1 MIFLQ
6 QKHYFKEHFMKK
18 RFLLSLS
25 LAASLLCAEDNGFFV
40 SAGYQIG
47 EAVQMVKNTG
57 ELKNLN
63 DKYEQL
69 NQYLNQV
76 ASLRQSIKNA
86 NNYELVKQSISNLI
100 SFANNNSQN
109 KDLSPIYS
117 STQAVLTSILAFW
130 TLYAGNALTFNVE
143 GLTTSTS
150 QNGQGFSNVPL
161 TAKCSQPDSKN
172 CMPIATYQKMKNLA
186 ESLQKAQ
193 GTLCALNENGCNT
206 ANQDQGATIS
216 SALNTAKELMDLIS
230 ATNTNMDW
238 SKIKI
243 NGLLVPSEVRG
254 DKNGSTTKYEGKIT
268 SNNPV
273 TSYALFQ
280 NIYKMLPYL
289 QESLKLSEQNK
300 SKSDG
305 LQGQV
310 TGDNTN
316 PNYDKEIYN
325 FAQNQQTILSNAKS
339 IFNLFNSIPKDQFE
353 YLQVGYLKIPPL
365 GTTPT
370 KPYRKNVNLNAEIDS
385 IQRNVSYYGNRI
397 DSALSVAKDVYNLK
411 SNQAQIVA
419 AYNGAKNL
427 SQEISQLPHNQ
438 VNTKDIV
445 TLPYDKNAPAAGQYN
460 YQINQEQASNLSQAL
475 AAMSN
480 NPFKKV
486 GMISSQN
493 NNGALNGL
501 GVQVGYKQFFGESK
515 RWGLRYYG
523 FFDYNHGY
531 IKSSFFNSSSDIW
544 TYGGGSDLLV
554 NFINDSVTRKN
565 NKLSVG
571 LFGGIQLAG
580 TTWLNSQ
587 YVNLTALNNPYSA
600 KVNTSNFQF
609 LFNLGLRTNLATA
622 KKEDSEHSAQHGIE
636 LGIKIPT
643 INTNYY
649 SFLGAKLEYRR
660 LYSVYLNYVFAY

>member
-1 MIFLQ
+1 M
-6 QKHYFKEHFMKK
+6 
-18 RFLLSLS
+18 R
-25 LAASLLCAEDNGFFV
+25 AEDNGFFV

-47 EAVQMVKNTG
+47 EAVQTLKNTG

-76 ASLRQSIKNA
+76 ASLKQSIQNA
-86 NNYELVKQSISNLI
+86 NNISLVNSSLNDLK
-100 SFANNNSQN
+100 SFTENNYNSTTQ
-109 KDLSPIYS
+109 SPIFNAV
-117 STQAVLTSILAFW
+117 QAVITSVLGFW
-130 TLYAGNALTFNVE
+130 SLYAGNYLTFFVGNKDTKQAANV
-143 GLTTSTS
+143 
-150 QNGQGFSNVPL
+150 QGNPSFK
-161 TAKCSQPDSKN
+161 TITKN
-172 CMPIATYQKMKNLA
+172 CSGIENCAMEQTTYDKMKSLA
-186 ESLQKAQ
+186 ESLQAAQQNSTTKANN
-193 GTLCALNENGCNT
+193 LCALSGCAT
-206 ANQDQGATIS
+206 TQGQTPS
-216 SALNTAKELMDLIS
+216 STVSNALNLAQQLMDLI
-230 ATNTNMDW
+230 ANTKTAMMW
-238 SKIKI
+238 
-243 NGLLVPSEVRG
+243 
-254 DKNGSTTKYEGKIT
+254 KNIVISGVSNAPGAIT
-268 SNNPV
+268 STNYPTHYEVFNNIKAMIPILQQAV
-273 TSYALFQ
+273 TLSQ
-280 NIYKMLPYL
+280 NNNSLSSKL
-289 QESLKLSEQNK
+289 QAQA
-300 SKSDG
+300 
-305 LQGQV
+305 
-310 TGDNTN
+310 TGSQTN
-316 PNYDKEIYN
+316 PNFAKDIYN
-325 FAQNQQTILSNAKS
+325 LAQNQKQVISYAKD
-339 IFNLFNSIPKDQFE
+339 IFNLFNSIPKDQYK
-353 YLQVGYLKIPPL
+353 YLEKAYLKIPNA
-365 GTTPT
+365 GQTPT
-370 KPYRKNVNLNAEIDS
+370 NPYRQVVNLNKEIQT
-385 IQRNVSYYGNRI
+385 IQNNVSYYGNRL

-411 SNQAQIVA
+411 SNQTQIVA
-419 AYNGAKNL
+419 AYGNAKNL
-427 SQEISQLPHNQ
+427 SQEISQLPYNQ

-480 NPFKKV
+480 NPFKNI

>member
-1 MIFLQ
+1 
-6 QKHYFKEHFMKK
+6 MKK
-18 RFLLSLS
+18 TLLLSLS
-25 LAASLLCAEDNGFFV
+25 LSLASSLLNAEDNGFFI

-76 ASLRQSIKNA
+76 ASLKQSIQNA
-86 NNYELVKQSISNLI
+86 NNIELVNSSLNYLK
-100 SFANNNSQN
+100 SFTQNNYNSTTQ
-109 KDLSPIYS
+109 SPIFNAA
-117 STQAVLTSILAFW
+117 QAVITSVLGFW
-130 TLYAGNALTFNVE
+130 SLYAGNYLTFFV
-143 GLTTSTS
+143 GKDS
-150 QNGQGFSNVPL
+150 QRSNVQGNPPFQ
-161 TAKCSQPDSKN
+161 TVTENCSGIEN
-172 CMPIATYQKMKNLA
+172 CAMNETTYNQMKKLA
-186 ESLQKAQ
+186 EELQAAQ
-193 GTLCALNENGCNT
+193 QNSTTKGNNLCALSGC
-206 ANQDQGATIS
+206 ATTTGS
-216 SALNTAKELMDLIS
+216 NPPNSTVSNALNLAQQLMDLI
-230 ATNTNMDW
+230 ANTKTAMMWKN
-238 SKIKI
+238 IVI
-243 NGLLVPSEVRG
+243 NGVSNVSG
-254 DKNGSTTKYEGKIT
+254 GGIT
-268 SNNPV
+268 STNYPTHYAVFNNIKAMIPILQQAV
-273 TSYALFQ
+273 TLSQSNHTLSA
-280 NIYKMLPYL
+280 NL
-289 QESLKLSEQNK
+289 QAQA
-300 SKSDG
+300 
-305 LQGQV
+305 
-310 TGDNTN
+310 TGSQTN
-316 PNYDKEIYN
+316 PNFAKDIYT
-325 FAQNQQTILSNAKS
+325 FAQNQKQVISYAND
-339 IFNLFNSIPKDQFE
+339 IFNLFNSIPADQFK
-353 YLQVGYLKIPPL
+353 YLEKAYLKIPNA
-365 GTTPT
+365 GQTPT
-370 KPYRKNVNLNAEIDS
+370 NPYRQEVNLNQEIQT
-385 IQRNVSYYGNRI
+385 IKNNVSYYGNRV
-397 DSALSVAKDVYNLK
+397 DAALSVAKDVYNLK
-411 SNQAQIVA
+411 SNQTEIVT
-419 AYNGAKNL
+419 AYNGAKTL
-427 SQEISQLPHNQ
+427 SEEISKLPYNQ

-609 LFNLGLRTNLATA
+609 LFNLGLRTNLAMK

-649 SFLGAKLEYRR
+649 SFLGTKLEYRR

>member
-1 MIFLQ
+1 
-6 QKHYFKEHFMKK
+6 MKK

-25 LAASLLCAEDNGFFV
+25 LASSLLRAEDNGFFV

-76 ASLRQSIKNA
+76 ASLRQSIQNA

-206 ANQDQGATIS
+206 ANRDQGATIS

-289 QESLKLSEQNK
+289 QEALKLSEQNK

-385 IQRNVSYYGNRI
+385 IQRNVSYYGNRL

-419 AYNGAKNL
+419 AYSGAKNL
-427 SQEISQLPHNQ
+427 SQEISQLPYNQ

-480 NPFKKV
+480 NPFKNI

>member
-1 MIFLQ
+1 
-6 QKHYFKEHFMKK
+6 MKK

-25 LAASLLCAEDNGFFV
+25 LTASLLYAEDNGFFM

-63 DKYEQL
+63 EKYEQL

-117 STQAVLTSILAFW
+117 SAQAVLTSILAFW

-254 DKNGSTTKYEGKIT
+254 DKNGSITKYEGKIT

-385 IQRNVSYYGNRI
+385 IQRNVSYYSNRI
-397 DSALSVAKDVYNLK
+397 DLALSVARDVYNLK
-411 SNQAQIVA
+411 SNQTQIVA
-419 AYNGAKNL
+419 AYSNAKNL
-427 SQEISQLPHNQ
+427 SQEISQLPYNQ

-480 NPFKKV
+480 NPFKNI

>member
-1 MIFLQ
+1 
-6 QKHYFKEHFMKK
+6 MKK

-76 ASLRQSIKNA
+76 ASL
-86 NNYELVKQSISNLI
+86 KQSIQT
-100 SFANNNSQN
+100 ANNIELVNSSLNYLKSFTENNYNSTTQ
-109 KDLSPIYS
+109 SPIFNAV
-117 STQAVLTSILAFW
+117 QAVITSVLGFW
-130 TLYAGNALTFNVE
+130 SLYAGNYLTFFVGN
-143 GLTTSTS
+143 
-150 QNGQGFSNVPL
+150 
-161 TAKCSQPDSKN
+161 KDSKQPASVQGNPPFSTIIEN
-172 CMPIATYQKMKNLA
+172 CSGIENCAMDQTTYDKMKKLA
-186 ESLQKAQ
+186 ESLQAAQTNSTTKANN
-193 GTLCALNENGCNT
+193 LCALSGCAAT
-206 ANQDQGATIS
+206 QGQNPPNSTVNN
-216 SALNTAKELMDLIS
+216 ALNLAQQLMDLI
-230 ATNTNMDW
+230 ANTKTAMMW
-238 SKIKI
+238 
-243 NGLLVPSEVRG
+243 
-254 DKNGSTTKYEGKIT
+254 KNIVISGVSNVSGAIT
-268 SNNPV
+268 STNYPTQYAVFNNIKAMIPILQQAV
-273 TSYALFQ
+273 T
-280 NIYKMLPYL
+280 
-289 QESLKLSEQNK
+289 LSQSSNTL
-300 SKSDG
+300 SAG
-305 LQGQV
+305 LQAQA
-310 TGDNTN
+310 TGSQTN
-316 PNYDKEIYN
+316 PQFAKDIYN
-325 FAQNQQTILSNAKS
+325 LAQNQKQVISYAKD
-339 IFNLFNSIPKDQFE
+339 IFNLFNSIPKDQYK
-353 YLQVGYLKIPPL
+353 YLEKAYLKIPNL
-365 GTTPT
+365 GKTPT
-370 KPYRKNVNLNAEIDS
+370 NPYRQEVNLNQEIQT
-385 IQRNVSYYGNRI
+385 IQNNVSYYGNRL

-411 SNQAQIVA
+411 SNQTQIVA
-419 AYNGAKNL
+419 AYSGAKNL
-427 SQEISQLPHNQ
+427 SEEISQLPYNQ
-438 VNTKDIV
+438 VNTKDII
-445 TLPYDKNAPAAGQYN
+445 TPPYDKNAPAAGQYN

-480 NPFKKV
+480 NPFKHV
-486 GMISSQN
+486 GMIASQN

-587 YVNLTALNNPYSA
+587 YVNLTAFNNPYSA

-609 LFNLGLRTNLATA
+609 LFNLGLRMNLATA

>member
-1 MIFLQ
+1 
-6 QKHYFKEHFMKK
+6 MKK
-18 RFLLSLS
+18 QFLLSLS
-25 LAASLLCAEDNGFFV
+25 LASSLLRAEDNGFFV

-69 NQYLNQV
+69 SQSLAQL
-76 ASLRQSIKNA
+76 ASLKRGIQTA
-86 NNYELVKQSISNLI
+86 NNIQAVNNALSDLK
-100 SFANNNSQN
+100 SFTNNNYNSTTQ
-109 KDLSPIYS
+109 SPIFNAV
-117 STQAVLTSILAFW
+117 QAVITSVLAFW
-130 TLYAGNALTFNVE
+130 SLYAGNTLSFYVT
-143 GLTTSTS
+143 GL
-150 QNGQGFSNVPL
+150 NDGSNSPL
-161 TAKCSQPDSKN
+161 GRIHKDGN
-172 CMPIATYQKMKNLA
+172 CTGLQQCFMNKETYNQMKNLA
-186 ESLQKAQ
+186 ENLQKAQ
-193 GTLCALNENGCNT
+193 GNLCALSECSSDQSSGNKTSMTT
-206 ANQDQGATIS
+206 ALQTAQQLMNLIEQTKVSMVWKNIVIAGVSNRAGGAG
-216 SALNTAKELMDLIS
+216 A
-230 ATNTNMDW
+230 
-238 SKIKI
+238 
-243 NGLLVPSEVRG
+243 
-254 DKNGSTTKYEGKIT
+254 IT
-268 SNNPV
+268 STGPV
-273 TSYALFQ
+273 TDYAVFN
-280 NIYKMLPYL
+280 NIKAMLPYL
-289 QESLKLSEQNK
+289 QEALKLTQSNHTL
-300 SKSDG
+300 STS
-305 LQGQV
+305 LQAQTVGSQKNNREFAR
-310 TGDNTN
+310 D
-316 PNYDKEIYN
+316 IYAL
-325 FAQNQQTILSNAKS
+325 AQNQKQILSNASS
-339 IFNLFNSIPKDQFE
+339 IFNLFNSIPKDQLK
-353 YLQVGYLKIPPL
+353 YLENAYLKVPHL
-365 GTTPT
+365 GKTPT
-370 KPYRKNVNLNAEIDS
+370 NPYRQNVNLNKEINAV
-385 IQRNVSYYGNRI
+385 QNNVDNYGNRL

-411 SNQAQIVA
+411 SNQTEILT
-419 AYNGAKNL
+419 AYNNAKNL
-427 SQEISQLPHNQ
+427 SEEIS
-438 VNTKDIV
+438 K
-445 TLPYDKNAPAAGQYN
+445 LPYNKVNVTNIVMSPKDSTASQYN
-460 YQINQEQASNLSQAL
+460 YQINPEQQSNLNQAL

-531 IKSSFFNSSSDIW
+531 IKSSFFNSSSDVW

-554 NFINDSVTRKN
+554 NIINDSITRKN

-587 YVNLTALNNPYSA
+587 YVNLTAFNNPYSA

-622 KKEDSEHSAQHGIE
+622 RKKDSEHSAQHGIE

-649 SFLGAKLEYRR
+649 SFLGTKLEYRR

>member
-1 MIFLQ
+1 
-6 QKHYFKEHFMKK
+6 MKK
-18 RFLLSLS
+18 TILLSLS
-25 LAASLLCAEDNGFFV
+25 LSLASSLLHAEDNGFFV

-76 ASLRQSIKNA
+76 ASLRQSIQNA
-86 NNYELVKQSISNLI
+86 NNISLVNSSLNDLK
-100 SFANNNSQN
+100 SFTQNNYNSTTQ
-109 KDLSPIYS
+109 SPIFNAV
-117 STQAVLTSILAFW
+117 QAVITSVLGFW
-130 TLYAGNALTFNVE
+130 SLYAGNYFTFFV
-143 GLTTSTS
+143 GKD
-150 QNGQGFSNVPL
+150 QQRSNVQGNPPFK
-161 TAKCSQPDSKN
+161 TITENCSGIEN
-172 CMPIATYQKMKNLA
+172 CAMDQTTYDKMKELA
-186 ESLQKAQ
+186 ESLQAAQ
-193 GTLCALNENGCNT
+193 QNSTTKGNNLCALSGC
-206 ANQDQGATIS
+206 ATTDSTSNSPS
-216 SALNTAKELMDLIS
+216 STVSNALNLAQQLMDLI
-230 ATNTNMDW
+230 ANTKTAMMWKNIVI
-238 SKIKI
+238 SGVSNASGAITTTGYPTQYAVFNNIKAMI
-243 NGLLVPSEVRG
+243 PILQQAVTLSQ
-254 DKNGSTTKYEGKIT
+254 
-268 SNNPV
+268 SNNTLSGKLQAQATGSQTNPEFAKDIYNLALNQKQV
-273 TSYALFQ
+273 ISYAQ
-280 NIYKMLPYL
+280 
-289 QESLKLSEQNK
+289 
-300 SKSDG
+300 D
-305 LQGQV
+305 
-310 TGDNTN
+310 
-316 PNYDKEIYN
+316 
-325 FAQNQQTILSNAKS
+325 
-339 IFNLFNSIPKDQFE
+339 IFNLFNSIPKEQYK
-353 YLQVGYLKIPPL
+353 YLEKAYLKIPNA
-365 GTTPT
+365 GQTPT
-370 KPYRKNVNLNAEIDS
+370 NPYRQVVNLNKEVQT
-385 IQRNVSYYGNRI
+385 IQNNVSYYGNRL

-411 SNQAQIVA
+411 SNQTSIVA
-419 AYNGAKNL
+419 AYNNAKNL
-427 SQEISQLPHNQ
+427 SEEISKLPYNQ

>member
-1 MIFLQ
+1 
-6 QKHYFKEHFMKK
+6 MKK

-69 NQYLNQV
+69 NSSLAQV
-76 ASLRQSIKNA
+76 AALRQSIENA

-117 STQAVLTSILAFW
+117 SAQAVLTSILAFW

-268 SNNPV
+268 SNNSV

-300 SKSDG
+300 SKLDG

-385 IQRNVSYYGNRI
+385 IQNNVSYYGNRI
-397 DSALSVAKDVYNLK
+397 DSALSVARDVYNLK

-419 AYNGAKNL
+419 AYSGAKNL
-427 SQEISQLPHNQ
+427 SEEISKLPYNQ

-480 NPFKKV
+480 NPFKNI
-486 GMISSQN
+486 GMIASQN

-587 YVNLTALNNPYSA
+587 YVNLTAFNNPYSA

>member
-1 MIFLQ
+1 M
-6 QKHYFKEHFMKK
+6 
-18 RFLLSLS
+18 
-25 LAASLLCAEDNGFFV
+25 

-76 ASLRQSIKNA
+76 ASLRQSIQNA
-86 NNYELVKQSISNLI
+86 NNISLVNSSLNDLK
-100 SFANNNSQN
+100 SFTENNYNSTTQ
-109 KDLSPIYS
+109 SPIFNAV
-117 STQAVLTSILAFW
+117 QAVITSVLGFW
-130 TLYAGNALTFNVE
+130 SLYAGNYLTFFVGNKDTEQPADVAGNPPFKTITE
-143 GLTTSTS
+143 NCSGIENCAMEQTTY
-150 QNGQGFSNVPL
+150 
-161 TAKCSQPDSKN
+161 D
-172 CMPIATYQKMKNLA
+172 KMKKLA
-186 ESLQKAQ
+186 EDLQAAQQNSTTKANN
-193 GTLCALNENGCNT
+193 LCALSGC
-206 ANQDQGATIS
+206 ATGQS
-216 SALNTAKELMDLIS
+216 SPNSTVSNALNLAQQLMDLIAS
-230 ATNTNMDW
+230 TKTAMMWKNIVISGVSNTPNA
-238 SKIKI
+238 
-243 NGLLVPSEVRG
+243 
-254 DKNGSTTKYEGKIT
+254 IT
-268 SNNPV
+268 STNYPTHYAVFNNIKAMIPILQQAV
-273 TSYALFQ
+273 TLSQSNHTLSSHLQAQATGSQTNPEFAKDIYNLALNQKQVISYAQ
-280 NIYKMLPYL
+280 N
-289 QESLKLSEQNK
+289 
-300 SKSDG
+300 
-305 LQGQV
+305 
-310 TGDNTN
+310 
-316 PNYDKEIYN
+316 
-325 FAQNQQTILSNAKS
+325 
-339 IFNLFNSIPKDQFE
+339 IFNLFNSIPKEQYK
-353 YLQVGYLKIPPL
+353 YLEKAYLKIPNA
-365 GTTPT
+365 GQTPT
-370 KPYRKNVNLNAEIDS
+370 NPYRQEVNLNKEIQT
-385 IQRNVSYYGNRI
+385 IQNNVSYYGNRL
-397 DSALSVAKDVYNLK
+397 DSALSVARDVYNLK

-419 AYNGAKNL
+419 AYGGAKSL
-427 SQEISQLPHNQ
+427 SQEISQLPYNQ

-480 NPFKKV
+480 NPFKNI
-486 GMISSQN
+486 GMIASQN

>member
-1 MIFLQ
+1 
-6 QKHYFKEHFMKK
+6 MKK
-18 RFLLSLS
+18 IILLSLTS
-25 LAASLLCAEDNGFFV
+25 SLLHAEDNGFFV

-76 ASLRQSIKNA
+76 ASLRQSIQNA
-86 NNYELVKQSISNLI
+86 NNISLVNSSLNDLK
-100 SFANNNSQN
+100 SFTENNYNSTTQ
-109 KDLSPIYS
+109 SPIFNAV
-117 STQAVLTSILAFW
+117 QAVITSVLGFW
-130 TLYAGNALTFNVE
+130 SLYAGNYLTFFVGNKDTKQAANVQGNPPFKTITE
-143 GLTTSTS
+143 NCSGIENCAMEQTTY
-150 QNGQGFSNVPL
+150 
-161 TAKCSQPDSKN
+161 D
-172 CMPIATYQKMKNLA
+172 KMKKLA
-186 ESLQKAQ
+186 EELQAAQQNSSTKANN
-193 GTLCALNENGCNT
+193 LCALSGCAT
-206 ANQDQGATIS
+206 TQGQNPS
-216 SALNTAKELMDLIS
+216 STVSNALNLAQQLMDLI
-230 ATNTNMDW
+230 ANTKTAMMW
-238 SKIKI
+238 
-243 NGLLVPSEVRG
+243 
-254 DKNGSTTKYEGKIT
+254 KNIVISGVSNESGAIT
-268 SNNPV
+268 STNYPTHYAVFNNIKAMIPILQQAV
-273 TSYALFQ
+273 TLSQSNNSLSSKLQAQATGSQTNPEFAKDIYNLALNQKQVISYA
-280 NIYKMLPYL
+280 K
-289 QESLKLSEQNK
+289 
-300 SKSDG
+300 D
-305 LQGQV
+305 
-310 TGDNTN
+310 
-316 PNYDKEIYN
+316 
-325 FAQNQQTILSNAKS
+325 
-339 IFNLFNSIPKDQFE
+339 IFNLFNSIPKDQYK
-353 YLQVGYLKIPPL
+353 YLEKAYLKIPNL
-365 GTTPT
+365 GQTPT
-370 KPYRKNVNLNAEIDS
+370 NPYRQEVNLNKEVQT
-385 IQRNVSYYGNRI
+385 IQNNVSYYGNRL
-397 DSALSVAKDVYNLK
+397 DSALSVARDVYNLK
-411 SNQAQIVA
+411 SNQTQIVA

-427 SQEISQLPHNQ
+427 SQEISQLPYNQ

-445 TLPYDKNAPAAGQYN
+445 TLLYDKNAPAAGQYN

-480 NPFKKV
+480 NPFKKI
-486 GMISSQN
+486 GMIASQN

-622 KKEDSEHSAQHGIE
+622 KKEDSEHSAQHGLE

>member
-1 MIFLQ
+1 
-6 QKHYFKEHFMKK
+6 
-18 RFLLSLS
+18 
-25 LAASLLCAEDNGFFV
+25 
-40 SAGYQIG
+40 
-47 EAVQMVKNTG
+47 MVKNTG

-76 ASLRQSIKNA
+76 ASLRQSIQNA
-86 NNYELVKQSISNLI
+86 NNIDLVNSSLNYLK
-100 SFANNNSQN
+100 SFTENNYNSTTQ
-109 KDLSPIYS
+109 SPIFNAV
-117 STQAVLTSILAFW
+117 QAVITSVLGFW
-130 TLYAGNALTFNVE
+130 SLYAGNYLTFFVRN
-143 GLTTSTS
+143 
-150 QNGQGFSNVPL
+150 
-161 TAKCSQPDSKN
+161 KDSKRPANVQGNPPFPTITKN
-172 CMPIATYQKMKNLA
+172 CSGIENCAMDQTTYDKMKKLA
-186 ESLQKAQ
+186 EDLQAAQTNSATKANN
-193 GTLCALNENGCNT
+193 LCALSGCT
-206 ANQDQGATIS
+206 ATQGQSPS
-216 SALNTAKELMDLIS
+216 STVSNALNLAQQLMDLI
-230 ATNTNMDW
+230 ANTKTAMMWGNIVIAGV
-238 SKIKI
+238 S
-243 NGLLVPSEVRG
+243 NASGA
-254 DKNGSTTKYEGKIT
+254 IT
-268 SNNPV
+268 STNYPTQYAVFNNIKAMIPILQQAV
-273 TSYALFQ
+273 T
-280 NIYKMLPYL
+280 
-289 QESLKLSEQNK
+289 LSQSSNTL
-300 SKSDG
+300 SAG
-305 LQGQV
+305 LQAQA
-310 TGDNTN
+310 TGSQTN
-316 PNYDKEIYN
+316 PQFAKDIYN
-325 FAQNQQTILSNAKS
+325 LAQNQKQVISYAKD
-339 IFNLFNSIPKDQFE
+339 IFNLFNSIPKDQYR
-353 YLQVGYLKIPPL
+353 YLEKAYLKIPNA
-365 GTTPT
+365 GSTPT
-370 KPYRKNVNLNAEIDS
+370 NPYRQEVNLNQEIQT
-385 IQRNVSYYGNRI
+385 IQNNVSYYGNRL

-411 SNQAQIVA
+411 SNQAQIGVA
-419 AYNGAKNL
+419 YSGAKNL
-427 SQEISQLPHNQ
+427 SEEISQLPYNQ
-438 VNTKDIV
+438 VNTKDII
-445 TLPYDKNAPAAGQYN
+445 TPPYDKNAPAAGQYN

-480 NPFKKV
+480 NPFKNI

-544 TYGGGSDLLV
+544 TYGVGSDLLV

-587 YVNLTALNNPYSA
+587 YVNLTAFNNPYSA

-609 LFNLGLRTNLATA
+609 LFNLGLRMNLATA

>member
-1 MIFLQ
+1 
-6 QKHYFKEHFMKK
+6 
-18 RFLLSLS
+18 
-25 LAASLLCAEDNGFFV
+25 
-40 SAGYQIG
+40 
-47 EAVQMVKNTG
+47 MVKNTG

-69 NQYLNQV
+69 SQSLAQL
-76 ASLRQSIKNA
+76 ASLKRSIQTA
-86 NNYELVKQSISNLI
+86 NNIQAVNNALSDLK
-100 SFANNNSQN
+100 SFASNNHTN
-109 KDLSPIYS
+109 KETSPIYN
-117 STQAVLTSILAFW
+117 TAQAVITSVLAFW
-130 TLYAGNALTFNVE
+130 SLYAGNTLSFHVT
-143 GLTTSTS
+143 GLSDGSNSPLGRIHKDGNCTGLQQCFMS
-150 QNGQGFSNVPL
+150 QE
-161 TAKCSQPDSKN
+161 
-172 CMPIATYQKMKNLA
+172 TYNKMKALA
-186 ESLQKAQ
+186 ENLQKAQ
-193 GTLCALNENGCNT
+193 GNLCALSECSSNQSNGNKTSMTT
-206 ANQDQGATIS
+206 ALETAQQLMNLIEQTKVSMVWNNIVIAGVSNVSGAIKTTGYPTQYAVFNNIKAMIPILQQAVTLS
-216 SALNTAKELMDLIS
+216 QNNHTLSTQLQAQNVGSQKSREFAKD
-230 ATNTNMDW
+230 
-238 SKIKI
+238 
-243 NGLLVPSEVRG
+243 
-254 DKNGSTTKYEGKIT
+254 
-268 SNNPV
+268 
-273 TSYALFQ
+273 
-280 NIYKMLPYL
+280 
-289 QESLKLSEQNK
+289 
-300 SKSDG
+300 
-305 LQGQV
+305 
-310 TGDNTN
+310 
-316 PNYDKEIYN
+316 IYN
-325 FAQNQQTILSNAKS
+325 LAQNQKQILSNAS
-339 IFNLFNSIPKDQFE
+339 NIFNLFNSIPKDQLK
-353 YLQVGYLKIPPL
+353 YLENAYLKVPHL
-365 GTTPT
+365 GQTPT
-370 KPYRKNVNLNAEIDS
+370 NPYRQVVNLNQEVQT
-385 IQRNVSYYGNRI
+385 IQNNVSYYGNRL
-397 DSALSVAKDVYNLK
+397 DSALSVARDVYNLK
-411 SNQAQIVA
+411 SNEASIVA
-419 AYNGAKNL
+419 AYSNANSL
-427 SQEISQLPHNQ
+427 SQEIS
-438 VNTKDIV
+438 K
-445 TLPYDKNAPAAGQYN
+445 LPYNKVNVTNIVMSPKNPTSDQ
-460 YQINQEQASNLSQAL
+460 YQINPEQASNLSQAL

-486 GMISSQN
+486 GMISSQS

>member
-1 MIFLQ
+1 
-6 QKHYFKEHFMKK
+6 MKK
-18 RFLLSLS
+18 TILLSLS
-25 LAASLLCAEDNGFFV
+25 LASLLLHAEDNGFFV

-63 DKYEQL
+63 EKYEQL

-76 ASLRQSIKNA
+76 ASLKQSIQNA
-86 NNYELVKQSISNLI
+86 NNIELVNSSLNYLK
-100 SFANNNSQN
+100 SFTNNNYNSTTQ
-109 KDLSPIYS
+109 SPIFNAV
-117 STQAVLTSILAFW
+117 QAVITSVLGFW
-130 TLYAGNALTFNVE
+130 SLYAGNYLTFFVGNGDKPADVAGNPPFE
-143 GLTTSTS
+143 TIISNCSGLENCAMDQTTYD
-150 QNGQGFSNVPL
+150 Q
-161 TAKCSQPDSKN
+161 
-172 CMPIATYQKMKNLA
+172 MKKLA
-186 ESLQKAQ
+186 ENLQAAQ
-193 GTLCALNENGCNT
+193 QNATTKGNNLCALSGC
-206 ANQDQGATIS
+206 ATTDSASNPPNSTVS
-216 SALNTAKELMDLIS
+216 SALETAQKLMDLIASTKTAMMWSNIVISGISHTSS
-230 ATNTNMDW
+230 A
-238 SKIKI
+238 
-243 NGLLVPSEVRG
+243 
-254 DKNGSTTKYEGKIT
+254 IT
-268 SNNPV
+268 STGYPTQYAVFNNIKAMIPILQQAV
-273 TSYALFQ
+273 TLSQSNHTLSDR
-280 NIYKMLPYL
+280 L
-289 QESLKLSEQNK
+289 QAQA
-300 SKSDG
+300 
-305 LQGQV
+305 
-310 TGDNTN
+310 TGSQTN
-316 PNYDKEIYN
+316 PEFAKDIYT
-325 FAQNQQTILSNAKS
+325 FAQNQKQVISYAQD
-339 IFNLFNSIPKDQFE
+339 IFNLFNSIPKDQYE
-353 YLQVGYLKIPPL
+353 YLQKAYLKIPNA
-365 GTTPT
+365 GKTPT
-370 KPYRKNVNLNAEIDS
+370 NPYRQEVNLNREIQT
-385 IQRNVSYYGNRI
+385 IQNNVSYYGNRV
-397 DSALSVAKDVYNLK
+397 DSALSVARDVYNLK
-411 SNQAQIVA
+411 SNQAEIVT
-419 AYNGAKNL
+419 AYSNANNL
-427 SQEISQLPHNQ
+427 SQEISKLPYNQ

-445 TLPYDKNAPAAGQYN
+445 TLPYNQNAPAAGQYN
-460 YQINQEQASNLSQAL
+460 YQINPEQQSNLNQAL

-554 NFINDSVTRKN
+554 NIINDSITRKN

-587 YVNLTALNNPYSA
+587 YVNLTAFNNPYSA

-622 KKEDSEHSAQHGIE
+622 KKKDSEHSAQHGIE

-649 SFLGAKLEYRR
+649 SFLGTKLEYRR

>member
-1 MIFLQ
+1 
-6 QKHYFKEHFMKK
+6 MKK

-69 NQYLNQV
+69 NSSLAQV
-76 ASLRQSIKNA
+76 AALRQSIKNA

-117 STQAVLTSILAFW
+117 SAQAVLTSILAFW

-161 TAKCSQPDSKN
+161 TAKCSQQGSKN

-254 DKNGSTTKYEGKIT
+254 DKNGSITKYEGKIT
-268 SNNPV
+268 SNNSV

-397 DSALSVAKDVYNLK
+397 DSALSVARDVYNLK
-411 SNQAQIVA
+411 SNQKEIVA
-419 AYNGAKNL
+419 AYSGAKNL
-427 SQEISQLPHNQ
+427 SEEISQLPYNQ

-460 YQINQEQASNLSQAL
+460 YQINQDQASNLSQAL

-480 NPFKKV
+480 NPFKNI
-486 GMISSQN
+486 GMIASQN

-554 NFINDSVTRKN
+554 NIINDSVTRKN

>member
-1 MIFLQ
+1 
-6 QKHYFKEHFMKK
+6 MKK
-18 RFLLSLS
+18 TILLSLS
-25 LAASLLCAEDNGFFV
+25 LSSSLLNAEDNGFFI

-76 ASLRQSIKNA
+76 ASLKQSIQNA
-86 NNYELVKQSISNLI
+86 NNISLVNSSLNYLK
-100 SFANNNSQN
+100 SFTNNNYNSTTQ
-109 KDLSPIYS
+109 SPIFNAV
-117 STQAVLTSILAFW
+117 QAVITSVLGFW
-130 TLYAGNALTFNVE
+130 SLYAGNYFTFFVGNKDTQQFANVQGNPPFRTIIE
-143 GLTTSTS
+143 NCSGIENCAMNQTTY
-150 QNGQGFSNVPL
+150 
-161 TAKCSQPDSKN
+161 D
-172 CMPIATYQKMKNLA
+172 KMKKLA
-186 ESLQKAQ
+186 EELQAAQTNSATKANN
-193 GTLCALNENGCNT
+193 LCALSGCATTNGQTPNST
-206 ANQDQGATIS
+206 VSN
-216 SALNTAKELMDLIS
+216 ALNLAQQLMDLI
-230 ATNTNMDW
+230 ANTKTAMMW
-238 SKIKI
+238 
-243 NGLLVPSEVRG
+243 
-254 DKNGSTTKYEGKIT
+254 KNIVISGVSNVSGAIT
-268 SNNPV
+268 STNYPTQYAVFNNIKAMIPILQQAV
-273 TSYALFQ
+273 TLSQSNNTLSS
-280 NIYKMLPYL
+280 KL
-289 QESLKLSEQNK
+289 QAQA
-300 SKSDG
+300 
-305 LQGQV
+305 
-310 TGDNTN
+310 TGSQTN
-316 PNYDKEIYN
+316 PEFAKDIYN
-325 FAQNQQTILSNAKS
+325 LAQNQKQVISYAQD
-339 IFNLFNSIPKDQFE
+339 IFNLFNSIPAEQYK
-353 YLQVGYLKIPPL
+353 YLEKAYLKIPNM
-365 GTTPT
+365 GKTPT
-370 KPYRKNVNLNAEIDS
+370 NPYRQEVNLNKEVQT
-385 IQRNVSYYGNRI
+385 IQNNVSYYGNRL

-411 SNQAQIVA
+411 SNQKEIVA
-419 AYNGAKNL
+419 AYSGAKNL
-427 SQEISQLPHNQ
+427 SQEISQLPYNQ

-460 YQINQEQASNLSQAL
+460 YQINPEQASNLSQAL

-480 NPFKKV
+480 NPFKKI
-486 GMISSQN
+486 GMISSQS

-587 YVNLTALNNPYSA
+587 YVNLTAFNNPYSA

>member
-1 MIFLQ
+1 
-6 QKHYFKEHFMKK
+6 MKK

-25 LAASLLCAEDNGFFV
+25 LVASLLCAEDNGFFV

-69 NQYLNQV
+69 NSYLNQV
-76 ASLRQSIKNA
+76 ASLKQSIQNA
-86 NNYELVKQSISNLI
+86 NNIELVNSSLNDLK
-100 SFANNNSQN
+100 SFTENNYNSTTQ
-109 KDLSPIYS
+109 SPIFNAV
-117 STQAVLTSILAFW
+117 QAVITSVLGFW
-130 TLYAGNALTFNVE
+130 SLYAGNYLTFFV
-143 GLTTSTS
+143 GKDKKRADV
-150 QNGQGFSNVPL
+150 NGNPPFETVI
-161 TAKCSQPDSKN
+161 KN
-172 CMPIATYQKMKNLA
+172 CSGIEYCAMNQTTYDKMKKLA
-186 ESLQKAQ
+186 EELQAAQQNSHTKANN
-193 GTLCALNENGCNT
+193 LCALSGCNAT
-206 ANQDQGATIS
+206 QGQNPPNSTVS
-216 SALNTAKELMDLIS
+216 SALNLAQQLMDLI
-230 ATNTNMDW
+230 ANTKTAMMW
-238 SKIKI
+238 
-243 NGLLVPSEVRG
+243 
-254 DKNGSTTKYEGKIT
+254 KNIVISGVSNVSGGGIT
-268 SNNPV
+268 STNYPTHYAVFNNIKAMIPILQQAV
-273 TSYALFQ
+273 TLSQSNNSIASKLQAQATGSQTNPDFAKDIYNLALNQKQVISYA
-280 NIYKMLPYL
+280 K
-289 QESLKLSEQNK
+289 
-300 SKSDG
+300 D
-305 LQGQV
+305 
-310 TGDNTN
+310 
-316 PNYDKEIYN
+316 
-325 FAQNQQTILSNAKS
+325 
-339 IFNLFNSIPKDQFE
+339 IFNLFNSIPKDQYK
-353 YLQVGYLKIPPL
+353 YLEKAYLKIPNS
-365 GTTPT
+365 GQTPT
-370 KPYRKNVNLNAEIDS
+370 NPYRQEVNLNQEVQT
-385 IQRNVSYYGNRI
+385 IQNNVSYYGNRL

-411 SNQAQIVA
+411 SNQTQIVA

-427 SQEISQLPHNQ
+427 SEEISQLPYNQ

-460 YQINQEQASNLSQAL
+460 YQINQVQASNLSQAL

-480 NPFKKV
+480 NPFKKI
-486 GMISSQN
+486 GMIASQN